1 MDEVEHKG
9 LALHWQM
16 LIGFLAGLGL
26 GLTAYAMG
34 GTDLGWVSALTS
46 VTSTIG
52 DLFLRLI
59 FMLIIPLLVSALVVG
74 IAEMGDV
81 GALKRVGIKTLVF
94 TVVVTAVGVVV
105 ALAYTNAIQPGAGF
119 DRAIVQEQLAAGSE
133 RASEIVSGQADKPSG
148 LAAVVAMVPRNVVTS
163 MTENDILAV
172 MVFSLIFGIGLLLTR
187 TDQARALQRGVEGIF
202 HISMKLMTLF
212 IRLAPIAV
220 FCFMFNL
227 SAAFG
232 WDLVVRL
239 AIYVAVVLAALGTQM
254 FIVYP
259 LLLKLIGGRS
269 PGWFFRNS
277 QEAMLMAFSTA
288 SSNATL
294 PTALRVAETRLRL
307 PPRVARFVLT
317 IGATANQNG
326 TAIFEGVTVLFLA
339 QVFGVELSIGQ
350 QVLVLLMCILGGI
363 GTAGVPAG
371 SLPVVA
377 LILSQIGVPPEAI
390 GLVLG
395 VDRFLDMCRTT
406 LNVTGDLTLAT
417 LVSRGEDA
425 EEPEDARPPAPP
437 ALA

>member
-1 MDEVEHKG
+1 M
-9 LALHWQM
+9 
-16 LIGFLAGLGL
+16 
-26 GLTAYAMG
+26 
-34 GTDLGWVSALTS
+34 S
-46 VTSTIG
+46 
-52 DLFLRLI
+52 
-59 FMLIIPLLVSALVVG
+59 
-74 IAEMGDV
+74 
-81 GALKRVGIKTLVF
+81 
-94 TVVVTAVGVVV
+94 
-105 ALAYTNAIQPGAGF
+105 
-119 DRAIVQEQLAAGSE
+119 
-133 RASEIVSGQADKPSG
+133 
-148 LAAVVAMVPRNVVTS
+148 
-163 MTENDILAV
+163 ENDILAV

-187 TDQARALQRGVEGIF
+187 TDQARALQRGMEGIF

-232 WDLVVRL
+232 WDLVLRL
-239 AIYVAVVLAALGTQM
+239 AIYVGVVLAALGTQM

-259 LLLKLIGGRS
+259 LLLKLVGGVS

-294 PTALRVAETRLRL
+294 PTALRVAETKLAL

-339 QVFGVELSIGQ
+339 QVFGVELTIGQ
-350 QVLVLLMCILGGI
+350 QILVLFMCILGGI

-377 LILSQIGVPPEAI
+377 LILAQIGVPPEAI

-417 LVSRGEDA
+417 LVSKGERTD
-425 EEPEDARPPAPP
+425 EPEDRRPPAPP